1 MLVFL
6 HEIRRRR
13 VRRSFETVP
22 VGSRYSRSPNPVC
35 QPWTHSHM
43 YCRPVGSCSYN
54 DGKSV
59 FPTQSR
65 RIHHNEVSSMP
76 RTPILPPSHTMVGH
90 PSLQIYRCRLP
101 HHLLHLLDKIVDGC
115 HNHAATLSTGWMW
128 VACSDIFVCV
138 FFILILYLSHLLLL
152 QLQQQT
158 MNCSGLISTH
168 WRSKTLPYEIFQGCT
183 KPPNR
188 SYITLKSSWKGS
200 TKSVLFELIVINHMF
215 LNIQQKMAPSIP
227 GWNCIMINAILL
239 PTLWCPDRIH
249 MLEEGE

>member
-1 MLVFL
+1 MDRGMTSRKAKICKFL
-6 HEIRRRR
+6 ACGCKR
-13 VRRSFETVP
+13 VCSCSYMRSADDEYEDHSKQYP
-22 VGSRYSRSPNPVC
+22 SGADSRSPNPVC

-115 HNHAATLSTGWMW
+115 HNHAATLSTGWM
-128 VACSDIFVCV
+128 
-138 FFILILYLSHLLLL
+138 
-152 QLQQQT
+152 
-158 MNCSGLISTH
+158 
-168 WRSKTLPYEIFQGCT
+168 
-183 KPPNR
+183 
-188 SYITLKSSWKGS
+188 
-200 TKSVLFELIVINHMF
+200 
-215 LNIQQKMAPSIP
+215 
-227 GWNCIMINAILL
+227 
-239 PTLWCPDRIH
+239 
-249 MLEEGE
+249 